1 MKVITVLGTRPQ
13 FIKVAAVAR
22 ALHLQRGVTNVTVNT
37 GQHYDPE
44 MSRVFFRELDIPQPD
59 HDLAVGSGTH
69 AVQTGL
75 MMTRLEPLLV
85 SERPDWLVVFGD
97 TNSALAGALTAAK
110 LPIPLAHVEAGL
122 RSFNR
127 AMPEET
133 NRVIVDHVSSL
144 LFAPTELSVANLRRE
159 GIPDT
164 MVHLVG
170 DVMFDAARTF
180 GEVAERRSL
189 VIRKMGLEDRGYVL
203 ATVHRAENTDDPDR
217 LRAITGGLALLAR
230 DLPVIFAMH
239 PRTRAAVGHL
249 GVDLEPIRVIEP
261 QGYLDMLMLERAAAV
276 IATDSG
282 GVQKEAFF
290 HGVPCATLRNET
302 EWVELVDL
310 GWNRL
315 VSLNNPSDVY
325 EGVRSAL
332 GTKGRT
338 ALPYGDGHA
347 ADKIVAILQTAA
359 AEL

>member
-1 MKVITVLGTRPQ
+1 LRVLTIVGARPQ
-13 FIKVAAVAR
+13 FVKAALVSR
-22 ALHLQRGVTNVTVNT
+22 ALRLQEGISEVVVHT
-37 GQHYDPE
+37 GQHYDQE
-44 MSRVFFRELDIPQPD
+44 MSQVFFRELGIPQPD

-75 MMTRLEPLLV
+75 MMTRLEQVLV
-85 SERPDWLVVFGD
+85 NERPEWVLVYGD

-110 LPIPLAHVEAGL
+110 LAIPVAHVEAGL

-127 AMPEET
+127 TMPEEI
-133 NRVIVDHVSSL
+133 NRVVVDHLSSL
-144 LFAPTELSVANLRRE
+144 LFAPTDVSVANLRHE
-159 GIPDT
+159 GIAEAA
-164 MVHLVG
+164 VHQVG
-170 DVMFDAARTF
+170 DVMFDAARIF

-189 VIRKMGLEDRGYVL
+189 VIGKMGLEDRDYVL
-203 ATVHRAENTDDPDR
+203 VTVHRAENTDDPDR
-217 LRAITGGLALLAR
+217 LRAIIGGLALLAG
-230 DLPVIFAMH
+230 DLPVVFPIH

-249 GVDLEPIRVIEP
+249 SVDLEPIRVIEP

-290 HGVPCATLRNET
+290 HGVPCATLRDET
-302 EWVELVDL
+302 EWVELVEL

-315 VSLNNPSDVY
+315 VSPTDASDVY

-338 ALPYGDGHA
+338 ALPYGDGHT

-359 AEL
+359 AES

>member
-1 MKVITVLGTRPQ
+1 LKIVTVLGARPQ
-13 FIKVAAVAR
+13 FIKAAAVAQVLR
-22 ALHLQRGVTNVTVNT
+22 SQPGIANVTIVT

-44 MSRVFFRELDIPQPD
+44 MSQVFLRELDIPQPE
-59 HDLAVGSGTH
+59 HDLAVGSATH
-69 AVQTGL
+69 AVQTAL
-75 MMTRLEPLLV
+75 MMTGLEPLLLR
-85 SERPDWLVVFGD
+85 ERPDWVLVYGD

-110 LPIPLAHVEAGL
+110 LRIPVAHVEAGL

-133 NRVIVDHVSSL
+133 NRIVVDRLSSL
-144 LFAPTELSVANLRRE
+144 LFAPTDVSVVNLRHE
-159 GIPDT
+159 GIAEAI
-164 MVHLVG
+164 VHQVG
-170 DVMFDAARTF
+170 DVMFDVARIF
-180 GEVAERRSL
+180 GEIAERRS
-189 VIRKMGLEDRGYVL
+189 VVVGKMGLESREYVL
-203 ATVHRAENTDDPDR
+203 ATVHRAENTDNPER
-217 LRAITGGLALLAR
+217 LRAIIGGLALLAE
-230 DLPVIFAMH
+230 DLPVVFPMH
-239 PRTRAAVGHL
+239 PRTRAAVSHL
-249 GVDLEPIRVIEP
+249 GVDLKPIRVIEP

-315 VSLNNPSDVY
+315 VSLNDPSDVY
-325 EGVRSAL
+325 EGVRSAF

-338 ALPYGDGHA
+338 ALPYGDGHT
-347 ADKIVAILQTAA
+347 ADKIVAILQTAV

>member
-1 MKVITVLGTRPQ
+1 VRVLSIVGARPQ
-13 FIKVAAVAR
+13 FVKGALVSR
-22 ALHLQRGVTNVTVNT
+22 AWRSEDDVSEIVVHT

-44 MSRVFFRELDIPQPD
+44 MSTIFFHELDIPRPD
-59 HDLAVGSGTH
+59 HDLGVGSGTH

-75 MMTRLEPLLV
+75 MMTRLEHVLLDE
-85 SERPDWLVVFGD
+85 SPDWVVVYGD

-110 LPIPLAHVEAGL
+110 LLIPVAHVEAGL

-127 AMPEET
+127 AMPEEV
-133 NRVIVDHVSSL
+133 NRVMVDHLSDL
-144 LFAPTELSVANLRRE
+144 LFAPTEVSVENLRRE
-159 GIPDT
+159 GIVDAS
-164 MVHLVG
+164 VHLVG
-170 DVMFDAARTF
+170 DVMFDAARVF
-180 GEVAERRSL
+180 GEVAERRSQ
-189 VIRKMGLEDRGYVL
+189 VIDRLDLANREYVL
-203 ATVHRAENTDDPDR
+203 ATVHRAENTDAPDR
-217 LRAITGGLALLAR
+217 LRAIIAGLALLAR
-230 DLPVIFAMH
+230 DLPVVFPMH

-249 GVDLEPIRVIEP
+249 DVDLGPIRVIEP

-302 EWVELVDL
+302 EWVELVEL

-315 VSLNNPSDVY
+315 VSVNGASDVY

-332 GTKGRT
+332 GTKGR
-338 ALPYGDGHA
+338 AAFPYGDGHT

-359 AEL
+359 AES